1 MASSLR
7 SRLEDA
13 LRWASRHPLGA
24 SAALGSAAIL
34 AYIVW
39 RVATPEPVFKGE
51 SGVRFKSNAEYPAQI
66 GGLVKAIRELQAE
79 GVFKEQEAR
88 VITREF
94 VDLARAGAGTNAAGE
109 PVLSRESCRV
119 LFGRIGIRNEHV
131 ADSLFDSFDEDK
143 SGSISLKEFLHA
155 LVLVMRGSASEKL
168 ERVFDC
174 IDLDHDGENCQC
186 RLSHDPSL
194 M

>member
-13 LRWASRHPLGA
+13 FRWAARHPIGV
-24 SAALGSAAIL
+24 SAAVGSAAIL
-34 AYIVW
+34 AYAVW
-39 RVATPEPVFKGE
+39 RAATPEPVFKGE

-66 GGLVKAIRELQAE
+66 GGLVRAIRELQAE
-79 GVFKEQEAR
+79 GLFKEQEAR

-94 VDLARAGAGTNAAGE
+94 VDLARAGAGTNAVGE

-174 IDLDHDGENCQC
+174 IDLDHDGENC
-186 RLSHDPSL
+186 RLSQPL
-194 M
+194 CIG